1 MASRPTMMRRP
12 HVNVVLLLVLLSAC
26 ASAPVSQ
33 REFDRLSAEAQ
44 TVEVALSKRL
54 AAALPGSRPIFRV
67 AHPVTCKGSDAEE
80 SFIVERRFTVPEAS
94 VGDVIDSATEVL
106 RDEGFEVR
114 KPDPLTALGQ
124 KRSIDVSV
132 SVSRSG
138 ASDAAVATSSST
150 ACVKVA
156 RP

>member
-1 MASRPTMMRRP
+1 M
-12 HVNVVLLLVLLSAC
+12 NVVLLFVLLSAC
-26 ASAPVSQ
+26 VSPPVNR

-44 TVEVALSKRL
+44 AVDVAVSKRL
-54 AAALPGSRPIFRV
+54 AAALPGSRPISRA
-67 AHPVTCKGSDAEE
+67 AHPVTCKGSDVEE
-80 SFIVERRFTVPEAS
+80 SFMVERNFIVAEAS
-94 VGDVIDSATEVL
+94 VQGVIDSAAEVL

-124 KRSIDVSV
+124 KRRIDVSV

-138 ASDAAVATSSST
+138 ASDVAVATSSST